1 MSTCCLA
8 SSGLCHSRVT
18 PGFLVPE
25 VRRALNESP
34 VNVATLVRV
43 ISRRLK
49 NLLLDHT
56 FPSPPASALAL
67 PKFTSWSSANGGYGD
82 RNTSKEVLNCLR
94 VLGRVLPVIF
104 ELPDD
109 SFEEELFWK
118 RDTPPPASPDV
129 RPSSANGNEEPQ
141 FVIEE
146 EDDDEDTTPTASR
159 TSKLPAQSETL
170 GKAPDP
176 PKMLPSLAEDLFNYT
191 IDLLFCCGFTLP
203 TSIQVDHHKINYVIW

>member
-1 MSTCCLA
+1 M
-8 SSGLCHSRVT
+8 
-18 PGFLVPE
+18 
-25 VRRALNESP
+25 
-34 VNVATLVRV
+34 ATLVRV

-56 FPSPPASALAL
+56 FPSPPPSVLAL
-67 PKFTSWSSANGGYGD
+67 PKFTSWSSAANGGLGE

-94 VLGRVLPVIF
+94 VLGRILPVIF

-118 RDTPPPASPDV
+118 REAMPPASPDI
-129 RPSSANGNEEPQ
+129 RSSSSASSGSGSGNEEPQ

-146 EDDDEDTTPTASR
+146 EDEDGETTPTATRSPQGAVPS
-159 TSKLPAQSETL
+159 TA
-170 GKAPDP
+170 APIPP
-176 PKMLPSLAEDLFNYT
+176 PKLLPSLAEELFNYT